1 MKDELI
7 TEIKYNLEKTPIES
21 LESLT
26 KQINNELGKTEQKLK
41 GIDNNQKKTFK
52 KAKKNVE
59 DTKKTTDQLG
69 NSLGITE
76 DILKELGGQVNST
89 AIGIN
94 KLTVNVKNYNK
105 VAKDTKEE
113 TKSLTN
119 ELKNMASSY
128 IGFQSLKSGIALY
141 SGFSDQMVRV
151 KALTRA
157 NTEEYSKLIQSAKKL
172 GATTSFTASQ
182 VGEAY
187 VELAQKGKSINDIM
201 GLTPGILALAEAS
214 SLDLAQTTSILTG
227 TMNAFQAGTEET
239 MYYTDLIAK
248 AQAAASVTTAS
259 LGESFGESA
268 ASAYRYKH
276 NIKDLT
282 SLLMTLGD
290 YQLSGSSAGTGINAI
305 YENLS
310 KKSGKLKK
318 LFNVNAYD
326 KQTGKMRKL
335 EDIILD
341 ITKATA
347 NMSEEQKNAK
357 LGDIFDVTAMKT
369 VGILMAGG
377 AEKVKEYKKQLEN
390 VDGTAKEF
398 SKVMNEELGGSMR
411 SLSSAF
417 EGVGI
422 SVMTTVAPALQGLT
436 EVLTA
441 VLSGVNWFFD
451 LVNKNDWSQSL
462 VAGLTG
468 ATFAV
473 KTLGWAFKLLNIS
486 NPFGWIAIGIS
497 AITILEKKFKV
508 FSKAANWFKDKLGF
522 GSDDKKEKTKPV
534 TEQIPKHARGTSFAP
549 GGITLVGEEGPE
561 LVEMPRGS
569 KVYNA
574 MQTKNIFSQPQ
585 IENSSFIGII
595 LQLNTLKNAIGTV
608 GKELAKLF
616 FIEKKINEMNLSQK
630 IVVEKIYKTKEIQS
644 PDTYSEDIPKYARG
658 TTFAKGGITLV
669 GEEGPELIKLPRGTQ
684 VFNNEKTNSIL
695 NNYYD
700 NDNSKITNID
710 NNYKTN
716 TTNNNFSNLIKNI
729 YERTFENIKN
739 YSSSILNT
747 ENISNNNL
755 IKNIYERTL
764 QKNIQNNF
772 SDVKNNSNTENDYS
786 KIINTLNNSYNN
798 QKSMISEY
806 SKINNVSNLIKKEN
820 TLYDNRKNIENKNST
835 NLLKTMYDYAN
846 YVTKNAVNNA
856 YNNLYDSKKFDTDY
870 DYSSYDNRVYET
882 KENNNY
888 VSNSVEDKKYYVSNK
903 TDNNTMNTNSSSK
916 GDINYISIQG
926 DSIQITF
933 ENVNTFEDMKEKI
946 EEFMFKSAIKK
957 QQRLEAILGGK
968 K

>member
-41 GIDNNQKKTFK
+41 GVDNSQKKTFK
-52 KAKKNVE
+52 KTKKNVE

-76 DILKELGGQVNST
+76 DILKELGGQANST

-113 TKSLTN
+113 TKSLTS

-151 KALTRA
+151 KALTKA
-157 NTEEYSKLIQSAKKL
+157 NKEEYSELIKSAKKL
-172 GATTSFTASQ
+172 GATTSFTVSQ

-248 AQAAASVTTAS
+248 AQASASVTTAS
-259 LGESFGESA
+259 LGEGFKESA
-268 ASAYRYKH
+268 ASASRFQH
-276 NIKDLT
+276 DIRDLT
-282 SLLMTLGD
+282 SILMTLGD
-290 YQLSGSSAGTGINAI
+290 YQLVGSSAGTGINAI
-305 YENLS
+305 YTNLS
-310 KKSGKLKK
+310 TNNDKLKK

-335 EDIILD
+335 EDVILD

-347 NMSEEQKNAK
+347 KMSEEQKNAR
-357 LGDIFDVTAMKT
+357 LTQVFGETSMKA

-497 AITILEKKFKV
+497 GITILEKKFKV

-522 GSDDKKEKTKPV
+522 GSDDKKEKAKPV

-549 GGITLVGEEGPE
+549 
-561 LVEMPRGS
+561 
-569 KVYNA
+569 
-574 MQTKNIFSQPQ
+574 
-585 IENSSFIGII
+585 
-595 LQLNTLKNAIGTV
+595 
-608 GKELAKLF
+608 
-616 FIEKKINEMNLSQK
+616 
-630 IVVEKIYKTKEIQS
+630 
-644 PDTYSEDIPKYARG
+644 
-658 TTFAKGGITLV
+658 GGITLV

-747 ENISNNNL
+747 EN
-755 IKNIYERTL
+755 
-764 QKNIQNNF
+764 
-772 SDVKNNSNTENDYS
+772 DYS

-798 QKSMISEY
+798 QKSMINEY

-856 YNNLYDSKKFDTDY
+856 YNNLYNSKNFNTDY

-882 KENNNY
+882 KESNNY
-888 VSNSVEDKKYYVSNK
+888 VSNSAGDKKYYVSNK
-903 TDNNTMNTNSSSK
+903 TDNSMMNTNSSSK

-926 DSIQITF
+926 DSIKITF

>member
-7 TEIKYNLEKTPIES
+7 TEIKFKLNNTPIES

-26 KQINNELGKTEQKLK
+26 EQLNNELGKTEQKLK
-41 GIDNNQKKTFK
+41 GVDNNQQKTFK
-52 KAKKNVE
+52 KAKKNVD
-59 DTKKTTDQLG
+59 DTKKSTDYLG
-69 NSLGITE
+69 DSLGITE
-76 DILKELGGQVNST
+76 DILKELGGQANST

-113 TKSLTN
+113 TKSLTS

-128 IGFQSLKSGIALY
+128 VGFQSLKSGIALY

-151 KALTRA
+151 KALTKA

-248 AQAAASVTTAS
+248 AQAGASVTTAS

-318 LFNVNAYD
+318 LFNVEAYD
-326 KQTGKMRKL
+326 KETGKMRKL
-335 EDIILD
+335 EDVILD

-390 VDGTAKEF
+390 VDGTAKEL

-411 SLSSAF
+411 SLGSAF

-436 EVLTA
+436 EILTA

-473 KTLGWAFKLLNIS
+473 KTLGWAFHLLNIS
-486 NPFGWIAIGIS
+486 NPFGWIALGITG
-497 AITILEKKFKV
+497 ITLLEKKFKV
-508 FSKAANWFKDKLGF
+508 FSKAAGWLKDKLGF
-522 GSDDKKEKTKPV
+522 GNKEEKTSDPTVK
-534 TEQIPKHARGTSFAP
+534 ELPKHARGTSFAP
-549 GGITLVGEEGPE
+549 GGL
-561 LVEMPRGS
+561 
-569 KVYNA
+569 
-574 MQTKNIFSQPQ
+574 
-585 IENSSFIGII
+585 
-595 LQLNTLKNAIGTV
+595 
-608 GKELAKLF
+608 
-616 FIEKKINEMNLSQK
+616 
-630 IVVEKIYKTKEIQS
+630 
-644 PDTYSEDIPKYARG
+644 
-658 TTFAKGGITLV
+658 TLV
-669 GEEGPELIKLPRGTQ
+669 GEEGPELIELPRGTQ

-695 NNYYD
+695 NNYYN

-716 TTNNNFSNLIKNI
+716 TTNNSFSNLVKNI
-729 YERTFENIKN
+729 YNRTF
-739 YSSSILNT
+739 
-747 ENISNNNL
+747 
-755 IKNIYERTL
+755 KNIRNFTELR
-764 QKNIQNNF
+764 NVQNDF
-772 SDVKNNSNTENDYS
+772 SDVINNSNTENDYS

-798 QKSMISEY
+798 QKSIMNEY

-820 TLYDNRKNIENKNST
+820 TLNDNRKNIENKST

-888 VSNSVEDKKYYVSNK
+888 VSNSAEDKKYYVSNK

>member
-1 MKDELI
+1 MEIIKCQHCGKPYEMKAF
-7 TEIKYNLEKTPIES
+7 T
-21 LESLT
+21 
-26 KQINNELGKTEQKLK
+26 
-41 GIDNNQKKTFK
+41 
-52 KAKKNVE
+52 V
-59 DTKKTTDQLG
+59 
-69 NSLGITE
+69 LGIT
-76 DILKELGGQVNST
+76 
-89 AIGIN
+89 
-94 KLTVNVKNYNK
+94 
-105 VAKDTKEE
+105 
-113 TKSLTN
+113 
-119 ELKNMASSY
+119 
-128 IGFQSLKSGIALY
+128 
-141 SGFSDQMVRV
+141 
-151 KALTRA
+151 
-157 NTEEYSKLIQSAKKL
+157 KKL
-172 GATTSFTASQ
+172 W
-182 VGEAY
+182 V
-187 VELAQKGKSINDIM
+187 AQCNCIDK
-201 GLTPGILALAEAS
+201 LAEKQKE
-214 SLDLAQTTSILTG
+214 AQI
-227 TMNAFQAGTEET
+227 QEE
-239 MYYTDLIAK
+239 
-248 AQAAASVTTAS
+248 
-259 LGESFGESA
+259 
-268 ASAYRYKH
+268 
-276 NIKDLT
+276 
-282 SLLMTLGD
+282 
-290 YQLSGSSAGTGINAI
+290 
-305 YENLS
+305 
-310 KKSGKLKK
+310 KK
-318 LFNVNAYD
+318 
-326 KQTGKMRKL
+326 R
-335 EDIILD
+335 
-341 ITKATA
+341 
-347 NMSEEQKNAK
+347 
-357 LGDIFDVTAMKT
+357 
-369 VGILMAGG
+369 
-377 AEKVKEYKKQLEN
+377 
-390 VDGTAKEF
+390 
-398 SKVMNEELGGSMR
+398 
-411 SLSSAF
+411 
-417 EGVGI
+417 
-422 SVMTTVAPALQGLT
+422 
-436 EVLTA
+436 
-441 VLSGVNWFFD
+441 
-451 LVNKNDWSQSL
+451 
-462 VAGLTG
+462 
-468 ATFAV
+468 
-473 KTLGWAFKLLNIS
+473 
-486 NPFGWIAIGIS
+486 
-497 AITILEKKFKV
+497 ILEKKFKV

-522 GSDDKKEKTKPV
+522 GSDDKKEKAKPV

-574 MQTKNIFSQPQ
+574 MQTENIFSQPQ

-888 VSNSVEDKKYYVSNK
+888 VSNSAEDKKYYVSNK

>member
-1 MKDELI
+1 MADNDELAVDLKFRVSKNLKSAI
-7 TEIKYNLEKTPIES
+7 NKAVSETKKLEKQTSKTSSTINKEFRKSAKAVDNFGKSTSRAYKNLQDNVKKFNDLQNGSNKNTNTTISALKKLAAISFSVSTIKQGITLAADYQETLGKLGDVFNNQIVLDKLNNQVDKFTERLGISQSTLNEYYANSGALFKGIGFDLNKSFDASTKAIQTAMDLASFHNIERERALDAVKAAILGEAESLKSATGITVMDTTMTEYAKKMKKTWSKMDLQEKATLRLQYIIESTENQGAKDNLFKTKDSFANLSASVPDVFKNNIILMYTEI
-21 LESLT
+21 
-26 KQINNELGKTEQKLK
+26 
-41 GIDNNQKKTFK
+41 
-52 KAKKNVE
+52 V
-59 DTKKTTDQLG
+59 
-69 NSLGITE
+69 
-76 DILKELGGQVNST
+76 KELTPALSALRNALIQNQDTFT
-89 AIGIN
+89 AIGSVIGKTIN
-94 KLTVNVKNYNK
+94 TG
-105 VAKDTKEE
+105 TKFV
-113 TKSLTN
+113 SWL
-119 ELKNMASSY
+119 
-128 IGFQSLKSGIALY
+128 SGSTYWA
-141 SGFSDQMVRV
+141 
-151 KALTRA
+151 
-157 NTEEYSKLIQSAKKL
+157 
-172 GATTSFTASQ
+172 GATRRALGMLIGTYGIYKAVVGTAVLITKIQNATMGDES
-182 VGEAY
+182 VIATF
-187 VELAQKGKSINDIM
+187 KS
-201 GLTPGILALAEAS
+201 S
-214 SLDLAQTTSILTG
+214 
-227 TMNAFQAGTEET
+227 
-239 MYYTDLIAK
+239 
-248 AQAAASVTTAS
+248 AAIIKHTLVTTAS
-259 LGESFGESA
+259 NVATKTSTALQWAWNAALSANPIGVVVLGLFALGGA
-268 ASAYRYKH
+268 LVVAY
-276 NIKDLT
+276 
-282 SLLMTLGD
+282 
-290 YQLSGSSAGTGINAI
+290 
-305 YENLS
+305 
-310 KKSGKLKK
+310 KKSEAFRNMISNVFNKLKEMK
-318 LFNVNAYD
+318 DWIV
-326 KQTGKMRKL
+326 
-335 EDIILD
+335 E
-341 ITKATA
+341 
-347 NMSEEQKNAK
+347 SK
-357 LGDIFDVTAMKT
+357 LGKVVGGIFSWWKGEDSEKPQKKT
-369 VGILMAGG
+369 
-377 AEKVKEYKKQLEN
+377 
-390 VDGTAKEF
+390 D
-398 SKVMNEELGGSMR
+398 
-411 SLSSAF
+411 
-417 EGVGI
+417 
-422 SVMTTVAPALQGLT
+422 
-436 EVLTA
+436 
-441 VLSGVNWFFD
+441 
-451 LVNKNDWSQSL
+451 
-462 VAGLTG
+462 
-468 ATFAV
+468 
-473 KTLGWAFKLLNIS
+473 
-486 NPFGWIAIGIS
+486 
-497 AITILEKKFKV
+497 
-508 FSKAANWFKDKLGF
+508 
-522 GSDDKKEKTKPV
+522 
-534 TEQIPKHARGTSFAP
+534 IPKHARGTSFAP

-574 MQTKNIFSQPQ
+574 MQTENIFSQPQ

-608 GKELAKLF
+608 GKELTKLF

-888 VSNSVEDKKYYVSNK
+888 VSNSAEDKKYYVSNK